1 MTQVRPRPRV
11 PPGAGRRSGFTLVE
25 LLVVMAVSV
34 ILLGLLFVPML
45 SGYNFVRRGQLTAMA
60 QENARLVM
68 NQLQRELAD
77 AISVCVA
84 TGDYSP
90 VRYKDV
96 RGSHPVRYD
105 GYINVRDENGR
116 VYRAFGAMI
125 DFVPA
130 DDTLGL
136 HGGKLVYPLG
146 PQVKPVSTEEGQ
158 ELHPVVVRYFIG
170 LSRPYKEDARGR
182 VTAANWVNPYERP
195 LLMTTEPDNTYVLF
209 RCEFD
214 PYDPA
219 FSNWAVPDPANP
231 KSDVY
236 VVNPNFFYD
245 TGVATSLSGVR
256 QAFSKHWRKAS
267 VAVVPLT
274 DIDLVRFAVAEGTAE
289 TGKPRVDVF
298 PTVMFAPTQVVN
310 DTAVPAAPTA
320 TSGVPTMYV
329 ADHGNWSGLQ
339 NDHTMDARQVAMLGP
354 LTNPRIR
361 VYEVGGG
368 AGAASEGPVFD
379 SAQTHQGAQD
389 YPGRRRTLTW
399 DSRTGTISFARQGE
413 PFVFTVT
420 STHSGWRFRP
430 TDSLSSPQLREVA
443 RIVAGTEV
451 VRIRDPETGTVIL
464 LRRAEQGELVDTAEK
479 PSTWNEAAKGPYPP
493 ALPPPGTYTLN
504 PDGSMYIGYPY
515 PGPANPMQPV
525 PVPDGKVVEVLY
537 QYQTNR
543 SDDVVRVDYTTKSLL
558 NIILGI
564 RTYDPSNGK
573 PILIQLSGKVRLR
586 NVGR

>member
-1 MTQVRPRPRV
+1 MTHVWTGSSV
-11 PPGAGRRSGFTLVE
+11 PPGACPRRGFTLVE

-45 SGYNFVRRGQLTAMA
+45 SGFNFVRRGQLTAMA

-77 AISVCVA
+77 ALFVCVA
-84 TGDYSP
+84 AGDYSP
-90 VRYKDV
+90 VRYRDV

-105 GYINVRDENGR
+105 GYINVRDESGRAHR
-116 VYRAFGAMI
+116 VYGAMV

-136 HGGKLVYPLG
+136 HGGKLMYPLG
-146 PQVKPVSTEEGQ
+146 PQVKPVFTKEGQ
-158 ELHPVVVRYFIG
+158 EIHPVVVRYFVG

-195 LLMTTEPDNTYVLF
+195 MLMTAEPDNTYVLF

-236 VVNPNFFYD
+236 VINPNFFYD
-245 TGVATSLSGVR
+245 TRVVTSLSGVK
-256 QAFSKHWRKAS
+256 QAYSKHWRKAS
-267 VAVVPLT
+267 VAVVPLK
-274 DIDLVRFAVAEGTAE
+274 DIDLVRFVASEGSAEGT
-289 TGKPRVDVF
+289 K
-298 PTVMFAPTQVVN
+298 PTVQAVSTVTFTPTRVVN

-320 TSGVPTMYV
+320 ADGVPTTYV

-339 NDHTMDARQVAMLGP
+339 NDHTVDAQQVALLGP
-354 LTNPRIR
+354 LTNPHIT
-361 VYEVGGG
+361 VYPGVGTD
-368 AGAASEGPVFD
+368 PVFD
-379 SAQTHQGAQD
+379 SAQAHQGAPD
-389 YPGRRRTLTW
+389 YPGRNRTLTW
-399 DSRTGTISFARQGE
+399 DSRSGTVNFARRAE

-420 STHSGWRFRP
+420 STHNGWRFRP
-430 TDSLSSPQLREVA
+430 TDSISSPQLRAVA

-464 LRRAEQGELVDTAEK
+464 LRRAEPGQLVDTAER
-479 PSTWNEAAKGPYPP
+479 PIGWNEATKGPYPS

-504 PDGSMYIGYPY
+504 PDGWMYIGYPY

-525 PVPDGKVVEVLY
+525 PVPEGKVVEVLY
-537 QYQTNR
+537 QYQTNQP
-543 SDDVVRVDYTTKSLL
+543 DDVVRVDYTTKSLL
-558 NIILGI
+558 NITLGV